1 MQTHKKD
8 AKSYLLLII
17 YKKGHLIQLMHT
29 TPSLKQKDAKL
40 QNDCSCKR
48 EAKKNQKSNI
58 GYISNIVVV
67 ESTSLAKKLEKTLVK

>member
-1 MQTHKKD
+1 MQTQEKG

-40 QNDCSCKR
+40 QNDCSC
-48 EAKKNQKSNI
+48 AK
-58 GYISNIVVV
+58 
-67 ESTSLAKKLEKTLVK
+67 